1 MSVSEKKPATHLATA
16 VPGALGAA
24 LLIGAVA
31 FGASSLR
38 SAANQAA
45 SQAAQQPVAS
55 ASVTHEA
62 VFGAT
67 VANERRDA
75 FKADPK
81 PHPAKSEAPKEEP
94 ITTEAPKEEPVTTE
108 APKSAEEP
116 KTQPTAKPKPVE
128 TAKPAP
134 TQKPAP
140 ANPGVLALQGWPKD
154 SKAKLS
160 WTAFGGEGF
169 EYYKLVRS
177 GDTMVTWPTS
187 GDDVL
192 AGVISDR
199 NSPFAADKPPCG
211 TPWNYAVFAVRHGEA
226 GYLVLATSNVVSVT
240 TVCAPAPEPIVVK
253 PIALTLNV
261 LPAQGIQ
268 LGWEGC
274 WSDKFVAYKVVR
286 SSSNP
291 DPRFP
296 LNDGTEL
303 IAVIGD
309 PNQTGFVDTAVAAG
323 QTWTYRVLAVTN
335 GDGGYVP
342 ICETAAM
349 AATAQ

>member
-38 SAANQAA
+38 LAANQAA
-45 SQAAQQPVAS
+45 DHAASQAAEQPVAS
-55 ASVTHEA
+55 ASAIQEA

-75 FKADPK
+75 FRADPR
-81 PHPAKSEAPKEEP
+81 PHPAKSQAPKEEP
-94 ITTEAPKEEPVTTE
+94 VKTEAPKEEPVKTE
-108 APKSAEEP
+108 APKPAEQP
-116 KTQPTAKPKPVE
+116 KIQPT
-128 TAKPAP
+128 TKPAP

-140 ANPGVLALQGWPKD
+140 ANPGALALEGWPKD

-199 NSPFAADKPPCG
+199 NAPFFADKPPCG
-211 TPWNYAVFAVRHGEA
+211 TPWSYAVFAVRHGDG
-226 GYLVLATSNVVSVT
+226 GYVVLATSNVVTIT
-240 TVCAPAPEPIVVK
+240 TACAPAPEPIVVK
-253 PIALTLNV
+253 PIALSLSV
-261 LPAQGIQ
+261 LAAQGIQ
-268 LGWEGC
+268 LSWEGC

-286 SSSNP
+286 SSWNP
-291 DPRFP
+291 EPRFP
-296 LNDGTEL
+296 LNDGAEL

-335 GDGGYVP
+335 GEGGYVP
-342 ICETAAM
+342 ICETPAV

>member
-45 SQAAQQPVAS
+45 SQAARQPVAS
-55 ASVTHEA
+55 ASAMHEA
-62 VFGAT
+62 VFGAN

-75 FKADPK
+75 FTADPK

-94 ITTEAPKEEPVTTE
+94 ATSEAPKEEPATTE
-108 APKSAEEP
+108 APKPAEEP

-128 TAKPAP
+128 TTKPAP
-134 TQKPAP
+134 TQQPQ
-140 ANPGVLALQGWPKD
+140 ANPGVLVLQGWPKD

-160 WTAFGGEGF
+160 WTVFGGEGF

-192 AGVISDR
+192 AGVISDP

-226 GYLVLATSNVVSVT
+226 GYLVLATSNVVTVT
-240 TVCAPAPEPIVVK
+240 TVCAPVPEPIVVK

-268 LGWEGC
+268 LSWEGC

-286 SSSNP
+286 SSSNA

>member
-38 SAANQAA
+38 SVA
-45 SQAAQQPVAS
+45 SQAAQEPGASPSAHAQVA
-55 ASVTHEA
+55 
-62 VFGAT
+62 FGAA

-75 FKADPK
+75 FTPDPK
-81 PHPAKSEAPKEEP
+81 PHPIKTQAPAPEPAKSDAPEEEP
-94 ITTEAPKEEPVTTE
+94 ANTEAPKPAEQ
-108 APKSAEEP
+108 PKVE
-116 KTQPTAKPKPVE
+116 PTAKPKPVE
-128 TAKPAP
+128 TAKPMP
-134 TQKPAP
+134 TAKPAP
-140 ANPGVLALQGWPKD
+140 ANPGVLALQGLAKE

-160 WTAFGGEGF
+160 WTAFAGEGF

-177 GDTMVTWPTS
+177 GDTMVTWPTT

-199 NSPFAADKPPCG
+199 NSPYYADKPPCG
-211 TPWNYAVFAVRHGEA
+211 TPWNYAVFAVRHGEG
-226 GYLVLATSNVVSVT
+226 GYLVLATSNVVSIT
-240 TVCAPAPEPIVVK
+240 TVCAPAPEPIVVT
-253 PIALTLNV
+253 PIALTLNA
-261 LPAQGIQ
+261 LPGQGIQ
-268 LGWEGC
+268 LAWEGC

-286 SSSNP
+286 SSWNP

-296 LNDGTEL
+296 LNDGAEL
-303 IAVIGD
+303 IAAIGD

-323 QTWTYRVLAVTN
+323 QAWTYRVVAVTN

-342 ICETAAM
+342 ICETAAL

>member
-38 SAANQAA
+38 SAANEAA
-45 SQAAQQPVAS
+45 MQAAQQPAAD
-55 ASVTHEA
+55 ASVMHEA
-62 VFGAT
+62 VFGAN

-75 FKADPK
+75 FKPDPK
-81 PHPAKSEAPKEEP
+81 PHPAKSQAPKEESIKTEAPTEEP
-94 ITTEAPKEEPVTTE
+94 IKTEAPKP
-108 APKSAEEP
+108 AEQP

-128 TAKPAP
+128 TTKPAP
-134 TQKPAP
+134 TQQPAP
-140 ANPGVLALQGWPKD
+140 VTQGVLALQGWPKD

-160 WTAFGGEGF
+160 WSAFGGDGF

-199 NSPFAADKPPCG
+199 NSPFYADKPPCG

-226 GYLVLATSNVVSVT
+226 GYLVLATSNVVTVT
-240 TVCAPAPEPIVVK
+240 TACAPAPEPIVVK
-253 PIALTLNV
+253 PIAMTLNV

-268 LGWEGC
+268 LSWEGC
-274 WSDKFVAYKVVR
+274 WSDMFVAYKVVR
-286 SSSNP
+286 SASNA

-323 QTWTYRVLAVTN
+323 Q
-335 GDGGYVP
+335 
-342 ICETAAM
+342 
-349 AATAQ
+349 

>member
-38 SAANQAA
+38 SAANHAANQAGQQPAA
-45 SQAAQQPVAS
+45 SAAVMHEVA
-55 ASVTHEA
+55 
-62 VFGAT
+62 FGAN

-75 FKADPK
+75 FKPDPK
-81 PHPAKSEAPKEEP
+81 PHPAKGGAPATETKTDPPKDEPVKTDAPKP
-94 ITTEAPKEEPVTTE
+94 
-108 APKSAEEP
+108 AEQP
-116 KTQPTAKPKPVE
+116 KTEPTAKPKPVE
-128 TAKPAP
+128 TTKPVP

-140 ANPGVLALQGWPKD
+140 AQGVLALQGWPKD
-154 SKAKLS
+154 SRAKLS

-169 EYYKLVRS
+169 EYYKVVRS
-177 GDTMVTWPTS
+177 GDTMITWPTTA
-187 GDDVL
+187 DDVL

-199 NSPFAADKPPCG
+199 NSPFFADKPPCG
-211 TPWNYAVFAVRHGEA
+211 TPWSYAVFAVRHGES
-226 GYLVLATSNVVSVT
+226 GYVVLAVSNVVTVT
-240 TVCAPAPEPIVVK
+240 TTCAPAPEPIVVK
-253 PIALTLNV
+253 PIALSVNV
-261 LPAQGIQ
+261 LPGQGIQ
-268 LGWEGC
+268 LSWEGC

-286 SSSNP
+286 SSWNP

-296 LNDGTEL
+296 LNDGAEL
-303 IAVIGD
+303 IGVIGD
-309 PNQTGFVDTAVAAG
+309 PNQTGFVDTSVAAG

>member
-31 FGASSLR
+31 FGASTLR

-45 SQAAQQPVAS
+45 AGQPSAEAS
-55 ASVTHEA
+55 AA
-62 VFGAT
+62 VQVAFGAA

-75 FKADPK
+75 FKPDPK
-81 PHPAKSEAPKEEP
+81 PHPVKTEAPAPEPTKSDAPKEEP
-94 ITTEAPKEEPVTTE
+94 ASTEAPKAAEQ
-108 APKSAEEP
+108 PKAD
-116 KTQPTAKPKPVE
+116 PTPKPKPVE
-128 TAKPAP
+128 TAKPMP
-134 TQKPAP
+134 TAKPAP
-140 ANPGVLALQGWPKD
+140 ANPGALALQGFAKE
-154 SKAKLS
+154 SKVKLS
-160 WTAFGGEGF
+160 WTPFGGEGF

-177 GDTMVTWPTS
+177 GDTMITWPTT

-199 NSPFAADKPPCG
+199 NSPFYAEKPPCG
-211 TPWNYAVFAVRHGEA
+211 TPWNYAVFAVRHGEG
-226 GYLVLATSNVVSVT
+226 GYVVLAASNVVTVT
-240 TVCAPAPEPIVVK
+240 TVCAPALAPIVVT
-253 PIALTLNV
+253 PIALTLNA
-261 LPAQGIQ
+261 LPGQGIQ
-268 LGWEGC
+268 LSWDGC

-286 SSSNP
+286 SSWNP

-296 LNDGTEL
+296 LNDGAEL

-309 PNQTGFVDTAVAAG
+309 PNQTGFVDAAVAAG

-342 ICETAAM
+342 ICETAAI